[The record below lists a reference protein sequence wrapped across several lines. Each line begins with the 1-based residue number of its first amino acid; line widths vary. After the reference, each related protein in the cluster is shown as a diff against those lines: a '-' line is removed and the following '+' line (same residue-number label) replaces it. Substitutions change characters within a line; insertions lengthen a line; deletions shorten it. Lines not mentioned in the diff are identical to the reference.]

1 MIISYCNSVHW
12 RAGENS
18 EVPITENGRK
28 SGEQIVRTGQV
39 EFSLIVPATVMAN
52 ALPSGPAGQRV
63 ESRRDDAVR
72 AAVRPCAVALRGL
85 GHVQTDSSNI

>member
-39 EFSLIVPATVMAN
+39 EFSLIAPFTVLVSVPFRGETGGEEIR
-52 ALPSGPAGQRV
+52 PKETSEIGRV
-63 ESRRDDAVR
+63 PEA
-72 AAVRPCAVALRGL
+72 
-85 GHVQTDSSNI
+85 DS

>member
-39 EFSLIVPATVMAN
+39 EFSLIAPFTVPY
-52 ALPSGPAGQRV
+52 
-63 ESRRDDAVR
+63 
-72 AAVRPCAVALRGL
+72 RPISIEYAQYEYR
-85 GHVQTDSSNI
+85 